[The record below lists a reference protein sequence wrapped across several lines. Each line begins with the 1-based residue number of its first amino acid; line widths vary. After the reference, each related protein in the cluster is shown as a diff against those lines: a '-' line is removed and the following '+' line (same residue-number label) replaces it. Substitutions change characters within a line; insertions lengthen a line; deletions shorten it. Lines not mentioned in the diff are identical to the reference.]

1 MNTIGRDGQDTG
13 EQDVRE
19 LRRLHAGGTHTPSV
33 DNIPYVRHKEDV
45 PHEDALPDFYGL
57 DECEFP
63 SIHEVKDELS
73 EMVDAGELCMGW
85 DAEQQAF
92 VYWFPEEAEEVWE
105 ELAPEPAPTSR
116 RKPRKGHRKGLRR
129 ALLTV
134 AATVAPL
141 FMGMVAE
148 AALDDHVHH
157 QTNTDPDLVAD
168 DWQPTTLHTAP
179 IANTSTLGYLETRPD
194 SDSYARH
201 ARPTTSPTVEKPNSY
216 VGRHRKDIGTA
227 VSGVKP
233 GRQKKNTSKVPGNSA
248 AAHAKT
254 PTASDSS
261 TSTTAPAVP
270 SRHKPKHENPV
281 QEVVHNLLSPVQTL
295 LG

>member
-33 DNIPYVRHKEDV
+33 DNVPHVRHKEDV
-45 PHEDALPDFYGL
+45 PNEGALADFYGL

-73 EMVDAGELCMGW
+73 DMVDAGELCMGW

-92 VYWFPEEAEEVWE
+92 VYWFPEEREVWE
-105 ELAPEPAPTSR
+105 EQPLPESAATAHR
-116 RKPRKGHRKGLRR
+116 RKAPRGRRKGFRR

-157 QTNTDPDLVAD
+157 QTNTDPDLAD
-168 DWQPTTLHTAP
+168 DNWQPQTVHTTP
-179 IANTSTLGYLETRPD
+179 IANTSTLDNVETRPD

-201 ARPTTSPTVEKPNSY
+201 ARPSTSPTVEKPNSY

-227 VSGVKP
+227 VSRANP
-233 GRQKKNTSKVPGNSA
+233 GQQKKTTSKVPGNAA
-248 AAHAKT
+248 AAHAKSITAPSAST
-254 PTASDSS
+254 PRTV
-261 TSTTAPAVP
+261 PAVP

-281 QEVVHNLLSPVQTL
+281 QEVVNNLLNPVESL
-295 LG
+295 L